1 MQTTV
6 LQNLEVRCRKF
17 TEQLTDIT
25 NELETMQQVVHR
37 QQSCNL
43 ITPQA
48 TLVGKLIYIILH
60 YKRILST

>member
-25 NELETMQQVVHR
+25 NELETMKQVVHR

-48 TLVGKLIYIILH
+48 TLVGKLIM
-60 YKRILST
+60 